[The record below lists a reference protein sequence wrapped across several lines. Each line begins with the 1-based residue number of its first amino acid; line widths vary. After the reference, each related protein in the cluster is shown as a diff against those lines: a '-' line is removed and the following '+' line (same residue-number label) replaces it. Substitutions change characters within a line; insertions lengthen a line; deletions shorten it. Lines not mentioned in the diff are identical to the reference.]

1 MNLENTKG
9 KKTITFPAEILP
21 KNANTEKILKIR
33 EEQEAARKAKEDAVS
48 TSVELHTSETFF
60 AWAKTVSPFLY
71 LPINYLLDHF
81 LLNS

>member
-1 MNLENTKG
+1 MNLESTKG

-48 TSVELHTSETFF
+48 RMLELHTSER
-60 AWAKTVSPFLY
+60 SQFLG
-71 LPINYLLDHF
+71 PDGFTIFDICINY
-81 LLNS
+81 

>member
-1 MNLENTKG
+1 MNLESTKG

-48 TSVELHTSETFF
+48 TLVELHTRLRDPSFWLRRF
-60 AWAKTVSPFLY
+60 HHFLR
-71 LPINYLLDHF
+71 LHINY
-81 LLNS
+81 